1 MEAIM
6 ATAQKFGFGTI
17 DQKFMKKAMSF
28 PLLDRDHEHD
38 LATKWRNEGDEAALH
53 ELTNAYVRLAIS
65 AAARYRNYGLPM
77 NDLIQEGMIGLM
89 QAAERFD
96 PERGVRFS
104 TYASWWIRSSMQDY
118 ILRNWSIVRTGTT
131 AAHKSLFF
139 NLRRLRQRI
148 EPDSDRPLSH
158 EGRENI
164 AETLGVNVRDVEM
177 MEGRLSGVDR
187 SLNSALSDGGD
198 SEWQDFLPDPGPGP
212 EELVM
217 TSMDAKARS
226 RWLEAALTGLNPRE
240 LMIIQERRLK
250 DETATLASLG
260 DKLGISKERVRQIE
274 AHALKKLR
282 TALEAA
288 TGDPVAAGLVDYAR
302 L

>member
-1 MEAIM
+1 M
-6 ATAQKFGFGTI
+6 ATAHKYGF
-17 DQKFMKKAMSF
+17 DRVEQRFMKKAMSV
-28 PLLDRDHEHD
+28 PLLDREHELD
-38 LATKWRNEGDEAALH
+38 LATRWRNDGDEDALH
-53 ELTNAYVRLAIS
+53 ELTNAYIRLAIS
-65 AAARYRNYGLPM
+65 GASRYRNYGLPM

-104 TYASWWIRSSMQDY
+104 TYANWWIRSSMQDY

-148 EPDSDRPLSH
+148 EPDSDRPLSQA
-158 EGRENI
+158 GRQQI
-164 AETLGVNVRDVEM
+164 ADTLGVNVRDVEM

-187 SLNSALSDGGD
+187 SLNGALSENGD
-198 SEWQDFLPDPGPGP
+198 SEWQEFLPDPGPGP
-212 EELVM
+212 EDQAME
-217 TSMDAKARS
+217 TMDAKTRS
-226 RWLEAALTGLNPRE
+226 RWLESALKGLNPRE

-250 DETATLASLG
+250 DESATLASLG
-260 DKLGISKERVRQIE
+260 EQLGISKERVRQIE

-282 TALEAA
+282 TALEEAS
-288 TGDPVAAGLVDYAR
+288 GDPVESGLIDLAT
-302 L
+302 